1 MKSPSDLHT
10 MEELRVAIDALD
22 RELVEML
29 GARTR
34 LIARAAELKQGNGW
48 PARIPDRVED
58 VVAKVR
64 AAAGPAGL
72 DPDLADRLWREMIE
86 HFIAQE
92 EQVLG
97 KGDPDERHDH

>member
-1 MKSPSDLHT
+1 MPKAASRVCSRRAVLSLLGQAAIGGASVPGALSMKSPSDLHT

-34 LIARAAELKQGNGW
+34 LIARAAELKQENGW

-58 VVAKVR
+58 
-64 AAAGPAGL
+64 
-72 DPDLADRLWREMIE
+72 
-86 HFIAQE
+86 
-92 EQVLG
+92 
-97 KGDPDERHDH
+97 